1 MDWSLVASL
10 LLGLLG
16 LNAATN
22 GKVLAQTL
30 NKIPPN
36 VTDIMSTPPSSFE
49 AYVKGNL
56 IRDDDN
62 NLTHGNLPPIRPNRL
77 QWNCTTSPVFTW
89 GDDDNGGPGVFITN
103 ADTKNWQAFY
113 VYHDT
118 CDSIPFK
125 YTWIRAGSTQFIS
138 LPPLF
143 EGRISRGSDEV
154 SSDTCHPCTR
164 ARLQTTDTLKWN
176 LGGIARP
183 LGTWFEFALDNSSW
197 IWGDI
202 SLIRGCDGPV
212 IMWSLDTSGSWKGFT
227 RNILDGAP
235 PEAYAMKPSGQWV
248 LEATKAW
255 NGSINP
261 VPRDW
266 ELQTVG
272 AGYAYIDDD
281 HGAPVI
287 VSKNGRFGT
296 YWFQGRI

>member
-1 MDWSLVASL
+1 MAWLLVATL

-22 GKVLAQTL
+22 GSVLAQTL
-30 NKIPPN
+30 NNKPPN
-36 VTDIMSTPPSSFE
+36 PTDIMSTPPSSFKTY
-49 AYVKGNL
+49 AKGSWVQDQANSS
-56 IRDDDN
+56 I
-62 NLTHGNLPPIRPNRL
+62 HGDFPPITPNRF

-89 GDDDNGGPGVFITN
+89 GDDDNGGTGVFITN
-103 ADTKNWQAFY
+103 ADTRNWQAFY

-125 YTWIRAGSTQFIS
+125 YIWIGAGLTQFIS

-154 SSDTCHPCTR
+154 ISHASQPN
-164 ARLQTTDTLKWN
+164 LKTTDILKWN

-183 LGTWFEFALDNSSW
+183 LGTWFEFALDNSAW

-212 IMWSLDTSGSWKGFT
+212 LMWSLDTSGSWKGFT
-227 RNILDGAP
+227 QDILDGAP
-235 PEAYAMKPSGQWV
+235 PNAYAMKPSGQWV

-255 NGSINP
+255 NGTINT

-272 AGYAYIDDD
+272 AAFAYIDDD

-296 YWFQGRI
+296 YWLQGRI